1 MTRNATQLNPS
12 EPTVHQGKLSC
23 LGSHLPFHW
32 AVLPFW
38 GDRVFYSL
46 SNHQTKRSHS
56 SDCAVQLVGSSTPTG
71 AAPSI
76 EFYLEIGRKSL
87 VHFVFH
93 VSALFF
99 SFFFALVD
107 ETWIV
112 PGILS
117 FGKSYHPCSHVLPRT
132 AACPLPQDDKHT
144 GEVRGTITAHG
155 YGNKEEISTL
165 LNLKHTN
172 MPAPWSW

>member
-23 LGSHLPFHW
+23 LGSHLPFRW

-76 EFYLEIGRKSL
+76 EFYLEISRKSL

-93 VSALFF
+93 VFALFF
-99 SFFFALVD
+99 FFSLPFLMKLESFLEYWV
-107 ETWIV
+107 
-112 PGILS
+112 L
-117 FGKSYHPCSHVLPRT
+117 GKAIIHAPTSCPTQQPVHCPRM
-132 AACPLPQDDKHT
+132 
-144 GEVRGTITAHG
+144 
-155 YGNKEEISTL
+155 ISTQERL
-165 LNLKHTN
+165 EG
-172 MPAPWSW
+172 P